1 MTSAL
6 INIMSSALSIWDSK
20 EKNKYNDAFLNL
32 TGELDRA
39 LRQEIVDN
47 GIIDDIEN
55 KLENLARVLSTQIS
69 ASKK

>member
-32 TGELDRA
+32 TGELNRA
-39 LRQEIVDN
+39 LRQVPLDH
-47 GIIDDIEN
+47 GVIDDLET
-55 KLENLARVLSTQIS
+55 KLQNLARVLSTQIK
-69 ASKK
+69 AGNK